1 MNIGLLFVSVI
12 AFLIAFGPVT
22 HSFAADTD
30 GGKEMFLKYC
40 SSCHGTRGKGDGPV
54 SRDLKVKVTDLTL
67 LRRNNKGTYP
77 LDKVMASID
86 GSRSVRA
93 HGSRSMPVWGEVF
106 RQEHEKEKYTELT
119 SLLKAKLI
127 AEYVG
132 TLQK

>member
-1 MNIGLLFVSVI
+1 M
-12 AFLIAFGPVT
+12 
-22 HSFAADTD
+22 AAQ
-30 GGKEMFLKYC
+30 G
-40 SSCHGTRGKGDGPV
+40 RGDGPV
-54 SRDLKVKVTDLTL
+54 SRDLKVKVSDLTL
-67 LRRNNKGTYP
+67 LRSKNKGAYP
-77 LDKVMASID
+77 LDRVMSSID

-93 HGSRSMPVWGEVF
+93 HGTRNMPVWGEVF